1 MYVVSSTNPLEK
13 TRGRE
18 GGSSPVAVDKREKKR
33 RGKQN
38 AEMKKEGID
47 DDVDEVKCEWGTGM
61 IG

>member
-1 MYVVSSTNPLEK
+1 MTGED
-13 TRGRE
+13 GRE
-18 GGSSPVAVDKREKKR
+18 GGWSPVAVDKREKR

-47 DDVDEVKCEWGTGM
+47 DDVDEVKCEWGRGM